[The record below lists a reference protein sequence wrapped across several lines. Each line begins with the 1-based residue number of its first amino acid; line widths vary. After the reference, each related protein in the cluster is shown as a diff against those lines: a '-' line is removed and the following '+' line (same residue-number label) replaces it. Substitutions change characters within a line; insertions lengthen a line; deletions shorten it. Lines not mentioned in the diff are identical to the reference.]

1 MSVIIKKT
9 EDNLRLRIENS
20 IKKAIAAGALPEGE
34 ISSFNIEVPA
44 DRANGDYST
53 NAAMASA
60 RIFRLPPRKIAEAIV
75 ENLDLS
81 GSMFEKC
88 EIAGAGFINF
98 YFSDDFYAEILIDL
112 EEKGDDY
119 GRSDFGQGKKVMV
132 EFVSANPTGPMHMG
146 NARGGALGDSLAC
159 VLDYAGYN
167 VNREF
172 YINDAG
178 NQIDKFGLSLDVR
191 YLQHFIGEEE
201 VPLPEDSYH
210 GEDIKQRAEEFIEV
224 YGDKYLNA
232 DVAERR
238 KALIDFA
245 LPKNIEKMQTDLKK
259 YNIEYDMWF
268 NESKLHNGGE
278 VAETLEIMKKNGLT
292 YEKDGAL
299 WYKATE
305 HGGEKDE
312 VLVRANGNPTY
323 FAADIAYHRNKLLVR
338 GNDLAI
344 DVWGADHHGHVARM
358 KGALDAIGIDSS
370 RLDIVLI
377 QLVRLVRGGEVVRMS
392 KRTGKAITLTNL
404 LDEISIDAARF
415 FFVMT
420 QSNSQMDFDLDLAVE
435 QSSQN
440 PVYYVQYAHARI
452 CSILKRMEQ
461 EGIKIRPCAREEFLL
476 LNTVEEKEIIRH
488 LSSLTDEIVSAAKA
502 YDPSKM
508 TRYALELATLFHKF
522 YNSCRIMGEEESVMQ
537 ARLHLCVAVKNTI
550 KNVLKMIGISAPES
564 M

>member
-1 MSVIIKKT
+1 MSVIIKRT
-9 EDNLRLRIENS
+9 EDDLRSRIEAS
-20 IKKAIAAGALPEGE
+20 IKKAISEGALPEGE
-34 ISSFNIEVPA
+34 IDSFNIEVPA

-60 RIFRLPPRKIAEAIV
+60 RVFRLPPRKIAEAIV
-75 ENLDLS
+75 ANLDLS
-81 GSMFEKC
+81 GSMFERC

-98 YFSDDFYAEILIDL
+98 YFSDDFYAEILLDL
-112 EEKGDDY
+112 EAKGDDY
-119 GRSDFGQGKKVMV
+119 GRSDYGQGKKVMV

-191 YLQHFIGEEE
+191 YLQHFLGEEE

-224 YGDKYLNA
+224 YGDKHLNA
-232 DVAERR
+232 DVLERR
-238 KALIDFA
+238 QALIDFA
-245 LPKNIEKMQTDLKK
+245 LPKNIAKMQTDLKK
-259 YNIEYDMWF
+259 YNIEYDVWF

-278 VAETLEIMKKNGLT
+278 VKETLEIMKKNGLT

-344 DVWGADHHGHVARM
+344 DIWGADHHGHVARM

-461 EGIKIRPCAREEFLL
+461 EGVKVRPCTKEEFLL
-476 LNTVEEKEIIRH
+476 LKTSEEKEIIRH
-488 LSSLTDEIVSAAKA
+488 LASLTDEIVSAAKA

-508 TRYALELATLFHKF
+508 TRYVLELATLFHKF